1 MPKFKVHFKPFEVT
15 AKDEAEARQLAII
28 KLDVYTG
35 DCIADIFNLDTNEKL
50 KKLKWLFILL
60 KLVLVNVVVVICMIY
75 VVGIV
80 VNVDVIYIKKLKVY
94 GITQKELLIL
104 TF

>member
-50 KKLKWLFILL
+50 KKLK
-60 KLVLVNVVVVICMIY
+60 
-75 VVGIV
+75 
-80 VNVDVIYIKKLKVY
+80 
-94 GITQKELLIL
+94 
-104 TF
+104 